1 VSNPETKIY
10 YYLYEVTNLVN
21 GKTYIGQHIT
31 DDLED
36 GYMGGGLALGRAIKK
51 YGKENFKKE
60 VLIFARSAESLNLLE
75 MMAVTLEFCER
86 RDNYNLREGG
96 GSKGRLCSET
106 RKKISIAKSGPR
118 NHNYGKKFSEETRSR
133 MSKAQKG
140 RIVPLEA
147 RLKHSAKMRGRKLS
161 KEHREKLSRNSKRHK
176 PSPQLLEK
184 MKKLFGKPF
193 APIYNKRTGEIVR
206 DGVNASGFARDRG
219 LRQPNF
225 VAMLKGR
232 MPSCGGWALLQNSS
246 VDKIADL

>member
-1 VSNPETKIY
+1 MGQEAKTY
-10 YYLYEVTNLVN
+10 YYLYEITNLVN
-21 GKTYIGQHIT
+21 KKTYIGQHAT
-31 DDLED
+31 EDLED
-36 GYMGGGLALGRAIKK
+36 GYMGGGLALGKAIKK

-60 VLIFARSAESLNLLE
+60 ILLFAKNAEALNILE
-75 MMAVTLEFCER
+75 MMAVTPEFCER

-96 GSKGRLCSET
+96 GSKGRLCAET
-106 RKKISIAKSGPR
+106 RKRISIARSGPR
-118 NHNYGKKFSEETRSR
+118 NHNYGKKFSDEIRAKMSR
-133 MSKAQKG
+133 AQKG

-161 KEHREKLSRNSKRHK
+161 KEHREKISRNSKRHK

-193 APIYNKRTGEIVR
+193 APIYNKHTGEIVR

-232 MPSCGGWALLQNSS
+232 LPSYKGWTLLENSV
-246 VDKIADL
+246 VDK